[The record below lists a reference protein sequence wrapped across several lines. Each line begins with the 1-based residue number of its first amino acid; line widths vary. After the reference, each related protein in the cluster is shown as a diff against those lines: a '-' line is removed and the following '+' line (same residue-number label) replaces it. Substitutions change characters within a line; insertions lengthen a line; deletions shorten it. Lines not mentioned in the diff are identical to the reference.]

1 MHAKARLIIRNIMRN
16 YIFYK
21 GKPLNQLLIKD
32 VLYLYEK
39 YGIVVF
45 RSFDINNFKLKKF
58 VDKFTLKYS
67 NDASRR
73 NKSETH
79 KEINSV
85 DTGLQPM
92 NLHSEASFSPSW
104 PEILWFYCSVPPK
117 KYGQTTLCDGEE
129 LWKKLSYKTKNFF
142 LKNPLI
148 YKMEIPINVKVRGNI
163 KKTKWY
169 FDEIGTH
176 DCFIDNKKGIIN
188 IKQIRF
194 AVSKNFRGKLS
205 FCNHLISSALEMDPT
220 IKSIGILS
228 GIKIP
233 KSILNEVTLVSQSIT
248 YMHTWKKNDLIM
260 INNHRFMHG
269 RTKIVKND
277 ERKILNLQT
286 LKSKFF

>member
-1 MHAKARLIIRNIMRN
+1 MRN

-85 DTGLQPM
+85 DSGLQPM
-92 NLHSEASFSPSW
+92 KLHSEASFSPSW

-148 YKMEIPINVKVRGNI
+148 YKMEIPINVNVRGNL

-228 GIKIP
+228 GTKIP
-233 KSILNEVTLVSQSIT
+233 KSILNEVTLVSQNIT

>member
-1 MHAKARLIIRNIMRN
+1 
-16 YIFYK
+16 
-21 GKPLNQLLIKD
+21 
-32 VLYLYEK
+32 
-39 YGIVVF
+39 
-45 RSFDINNFKLKKF
+45 
-58 VDKFTLKYS
+58 
-67 NDASRR
+67 
-73 NKSETH
+73 
-79 KEINSV
+79 
-85 DTGLQPM
+85 M

-148 YKMEIPINVKVRGNI
+148 YKMEIPINVNVRGNI

-228 GIKIP
+228 GTKIP
-233 KSILNEVTLVSQSIT
+233 KSILNEVTLVSQNIT

>member
-1 MHAKARLIIRNIMRN
+1 
-16 YIFYK
+16 
-21 GKPLNQLLIKD
+21 
-32 VLYLYEK
+32 
-39 YGIVVF
+39 
-45 RSFDINNFKLKKF
+45 
-58 VDKFTLKYS
+58 
-67 NDASRR
+67 
-73 NKSETH
+73 
-79 KEINSV
+79 
-85 DTGLQPM
+85 M